1 MQNRCD
7 TLQLDLKKQGGK
19 DIMSFFK
26 SLIGE
31 VSDLLSGKAG
41 SDLSDAANTLKTTF
55 TSVMRTVMPIVF
67 SVILAF
73 GVFFSIKLG
82 IYYAKQETT
91 EKREEAK
98 KRLVGAV
105 VGFGI
110 GIVAAV
116 ICWVIFTNDAIIQNL
131 FK

>member
-1 MQNRCD
+1 
-7 TLQLDLKKQGGK
+7 
-19 DIMSFFK
+19 MSFFK
-26 SLIGE
+26 ALIGSNLLDSTE
-31 VSDLLSGKAG
+31 SGSGLTSTVNDLKE
-41 SDLSDAANTLKTTF
+41 TF
-55 TSVMRTVMPIVF
+55 VGVMKIVMPIVF

-116 ICWVIFTNDAIIQNL
+116 VCWILFTNDNIATSL
-131 FK
+131 FG

>member
-1 MQNRCD
+1 
-7 TLQLDLKKQGGK
+7 
-19 DIMSFFK
+19 MSFFK
-26 SLIGE
+26 ALIG
-31 VSDLLSGKAG
+31 SNLLESNASGSG
-41 SDLSDAANTLKTTF
+41 LVETVGTLKETF
-55 TSVMRTVMPIVF
+55 VGVMKVVMPIVF

-116 ICWVIFTNDAIIQNL
+116 VCWILFTNGDIAKKL
-131 FK
+131 FG

>member
-1 MQNRCD
+1 
-7 TLQLDLKKQGGK
+7 
-19 DIMSFFK
+19 MSFFK
-26 SLIGE
+26 ALIG
-31 VSDLLSGKAG
+31 SNLLESNASGSG
-41 SDLSDAANTLKTTF
+41 LIETVGTLKETF
-55 TSVMRTVMPIVF
+55 VGVMKVVMPIVF

-116 ICWVIFTNDAIIQNL
+116 VCWILFTNSDIATKL
-131 FK
+131 FG

>member
-1 MQNRCD
+1 
-7 TLQLDLKKQGGK
+7 
-19 DIMSFFK
+19 MSFFK
-26 SLIGE
+26 SLIGD
-31 VSDLLSGKAG
+31 VQGSNLLENNSSGSGLIQTAE
-41 SDLSDAANTLKTTF
+41 TLKATF
-55 TSVMRTVMPIVF
+55 TGVMKVVMPIVF

-116 ICWVIFTNDAIIQNL
+116 VCWILFTNDTIAKSL
-131 FK
+131 FGA

>member
-1 MQNRCD
+1 
-7 TLQLDLKKQGGK
+7 
-19 DIMSFFK
+19 MSFFK
-26 SLIGE
+26 SLIGAG
-31 VSDLLSGKAG
+31 SDLLSGEAG
-41 SDLSDAANTLKTTF
+41 SGLTTTVNDLKATF
-55 TSVMRTVMPIVF
+55 TGVMRIVMPIVF

-116 ICWVIFTNDAIIQNL
+116 VCWVLFTNDSITQNL